1 MKSKFEYL
9 KISIMSYFNS
19 INIKFWE
26 EDNVLYCTSDDV
38 FSKHEKRINK
48 IEDISATDFLEKIDA
63 IDIPSWKKKYEF
75 NEEICDGM
83 MWDLSLKYEDEEV
96 MDRTGDNAWPENW
109 NRLAELVKQLTAYE
123 IA

>member
-48 IEDISATDFLEKIDA
+48 IEDISASDFLEKIDA
-63 IDIPSWKKKYEF
+63 IDIPSWKKKYEL